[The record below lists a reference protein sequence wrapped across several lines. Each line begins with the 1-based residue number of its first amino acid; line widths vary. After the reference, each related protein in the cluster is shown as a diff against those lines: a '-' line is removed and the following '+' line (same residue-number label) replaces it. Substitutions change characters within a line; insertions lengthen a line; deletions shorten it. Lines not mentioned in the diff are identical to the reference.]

1 MYVAARSLLSKAKAK
16 IISKVEA
23 KTISKVEAK
32 IISKVEPKTISKVRA
47 ETASKALK
55 VMEEEAG
62 KEICKQWLEN
72 WEKVKEWTQNNET
85 YKNMANQLDS
95 LGQKMHNGYQGMKE
109 QAQNS
114 EIYKKTTASM
124 KYFRDMCT
132 SAAIEGK
139 NYHETFM
146 GLNSKSPTE
155 FPDQKT
161 GGKSQGIGG

>member
-1 MYVAARSLLSKAKAK
+1 MYTLAKLLL
-16 IISKVEA
+16 
-23 KTISKVEAK
+23 
-32 IISKVEPKTISKVRA
+32 SKVRA
-47 ETASKALK
+47 ETVSKVEAETILKVRAETVSKVLK
-55 VMEEEAG
+55 VMEKEG
-62 KEICKQWLEN
+62 RKEICKQGCEN
-72 WEKVKEWTQNNET
+72 WDQCKEFVQNTKIYE
-85 YKNMANQLDS
+85 NMVNRADY
-95 LGQKMHNGYQGMKE
+95 LGQKMSNEYQDLKE

-139 NYHETFM
+139 DCHETFM
-146 GLNSKSPTE
+146 GLKSKSPTE